1 MAAGYGGG
9 GTAGGGGS
17 VNIQEQTTTT
27 IEEVADL
34 FQIAFYPVEIREIF
48 DSRIARIE
56 NLDLEIS
63 EVVRKTEREVGGFV
77 TKKREFVY
85 KDASF
90 VKSGQ
95 DYHIHYTS
103 DNEEYFMSGVS
114 HNKMSRLI
122 FPINKR
128 KTNYGYYNRLNKQ
141 SQLYIESQATTPT
154 DEDYSNGS
162 FTRYFAQKANEKDS
176 PVFEVSVDD
185 YTSSTL
191 YEYVSLTWY
200 ISGDR
205 IEVYRANSL
214 EVFRA
219 QETLPNINRILTP
232 FQYYRF
238 SENLTNLE
246 RIRNKLAGFEDFLS
260 NSNYNTTTQNPGA
273 GADNLLGDGSLGG
286 VCSLGPEYT
295 TKEACIAAGGT
306 WSESGLLDSD
316 GNYTSADNADGQL
329 YDANGNPL
337 EDPDDVCRKNN

>member
-9 GTAGGGGS
+9 GSTN
-17 VNIQEQTTTT
+17 VQEQTTVT
-27 IEEVADL
+27 IEEIANL
-34 FQIAFYPVEIREIF
+34 FESAYDYPIEIREIF
-48 DSRIARIE
+48 DSRIARIQ

-77 TKKREFVY
+77 TTKREFVY
-85 KDASF
+85 KDRSF

-122 FPINKR
+122 FPINRK
-128 KTNYGYYNRLNKQ
+128 KTNHRYYNGLNKQ
-141 SQLYIESQATTPT
+141 SQLYISSETTTPT
-154 DEDYSNGS
+154 EEDYGNGS

-176 PVFEVSVDD
+176 PVFEVFVDD

-205 IEVYRANSL
+205 NEVYRANSL

-219 QETLPNINRILTP
+219 QKILPNINKILTP

-238 SENLTNLE
+238 SENLSNLDK
-246 RIRNKLAGFEDFLS
+246 IRNKLAGFLNFLS
-260 NSNYNTTTQNPGA
+260 NSSYNTTTQNTGA
-273 GADNLLGDGSLGG
+273 SNNQFGGAGG

-316 GNYTSADNADGQL
+316 GNYTSAANADGQL

-337 EDPDDVCRKNN
+337 ENPDDICKK